1 MYIAQKLGY
10 ISVVEVLKN
19 VTKPDKGKNTVVG
32 SNEDKYKVVAP
43 ETMQENFMSDS
54 EDEGGKYLEY
64 SIILLLWLRLSL
76 EISDSLRSEPIICV

>member
-19 VTKPDKGKNTVVG
+19 VTKADKGKNAVPG
-32 SNEDKYKVVAP
+32 NNEDKYKVVAP

-54 EDEGGKYLEY
+54 EDEGGEY
-64 SIILLLWLRLSL
+64 YFSL
-76 EISDSLRSEPIICV
+76 TE